1 MIGEPALSVLAH
13 GHRKCRDTHHRRWDA
28 GTPSSWCHCSMTGG
42 CGRLSSCTRR
52 RRPTS
57 CLVERSGKRAAAG
70 HEIGNQTNRNPCSC
84 AHSDSDPAYCL
95 ERLSM
100 QQVWESVE
108 ASESVLDAL
117 IPIGNGKRSFAY
129 PCYETWVGQGET
141 RLSYVPLVATEFL
154 AARGGPQRITNEP
167 WSVDLSN
174 VRARG
179 CGRAIRPP
187 DHRVHRGRRSEGP
200 LGGACDSGRGRDEPV
215 HRRGGPCGGR

>member
-1 MIGEPALSVLAH
+1 MGRRHAEFLVPLLDDRGLRATFFVHAAPTADWLS
-13 GHRKCRDTHHRRWDA
+13 
-28 GTPSSWCHCSMTGG
+28 GG
-42 CGRLSSCTRR
+42 K
-52 RRPTS
+52 
-57 CLVERSGKRAAAG
+57 VWQEVAAAG
-70 HEIGNQTNRNPCSC
+70 HEIGNQTSRNPCSC

-129 PCYETWVGQGET
+129 PCYETWVGQGAT

-174 VRARG
+174 VRARDVA
-179 CGRAIRPP
+179 GRSAPQIIEFIE
-187 DHRVHRGRRSEGP
+187 EGAQK
-200 LGGACDSGRGRDEPV
+200 G
-215 HRRGGPCGGR
+215 H